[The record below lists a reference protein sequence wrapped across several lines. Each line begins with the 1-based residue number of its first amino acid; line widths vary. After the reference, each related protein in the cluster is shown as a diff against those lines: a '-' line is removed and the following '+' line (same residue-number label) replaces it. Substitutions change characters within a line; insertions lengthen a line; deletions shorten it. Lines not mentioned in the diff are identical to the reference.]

1 MTSHV
6 VVVGGGIGGV
16 AVASELRRRVGGEHR
31 ITLVDKGGTH
41 VFQPDFLW
49 VMMGWRRPERIQRD
63 LRSLSRR
70 GIEIVTAEVRGLDA
84 AAHRIDTSAGP
95 LAYDRLVLAPG
106 AELAPSALEGFPS
119 GARNLYTLEGAQ
131 QLREDLSTFRQGKV
145 VVLISGTPFKCPAA
159 PYEAAFLLDYHFRR
173 KGVRSSVS
181 VDIVTPEPQ
190 PMPVAGPEVGKALVG
205 MLEERDIGYHPL
217 RKPSRIDPASREI
230 VLATDERV
238 PYDLL
243 VGVPPHRAPGFV
255 REAGLVDGSG
265 WVPVD
270 PRTLKTSANH
280 VFAIGDVAAI
290 KLANGMFL
298 PKAGV
303 FAHRQAV
310 AVAQALAADLTSQG
324 DGGTFDGIGHCWVET
339 GFGKAAFGSGDF
351 YAAPA
356 PRVQLRAPR
365 RTLRW
370 GKVLFERHWLQ
381 KWF

>member
-1 MTSHV
+1 MSHV
-6 VVVGGGIGGV
+6 VVVGGGIGGIA
-16 AVASELRRRVGGEHR
+16 AVSELRRRLDGRHR
-31 ITLVDKGGTH
+31 ISLIDKGGTH

-63 LRSLSRR
+63 LHGLARH
-70 GIEIVTAEVRGLDA
+70 GIDVMTAEVRGLDA
-84 AAHRIDTSAGP
+84 VAHRIETSAGP
-95 LAYDRLVLAPG
+95 VDYDRLVLAPG
-106 AELAPSALEGFPS
+106 AELVPSALEGFPS
-119 GARNLYTLEGAQ
+119 DARNLYTLEGVL
-131 QLREDLSTFRQGKV
+131 QLREDLRTFRRGKV
-145 VVLISGTPFKCPAA
+145 VVLISSIPFKCPAA

-173 KGVRSSVS
+173 LGVRRFVS

-190 PMPVAGPEVGKALVG
+190 PMPVAGPEVGKALAG
-205 MLEERDIGYHPL
+205 MLEDRDIGYHPL
-217 RKPSRIDPASREI
+217 SKPSRVEVASREI
-230 VLATDERV
+230 VLTSDARI

-255 REAGLVDGSG
+255 RDAGLVDGGG

-270 PRTLKTSANH
+270 ARTLETSADH

-303 FAHRQAV
+303 FAHRQAE
-310 AVAQALAADLTSQG
+310 AVAKAIAAELTSRG

-351 YAAPA
+351 YATPA
-356 PRVQLRAPR
+356 PRVRLRAPR

-370 GKVLFERHWLQ
+370 GKVLFERHWLRR
-381 KWF
+381 WF